1 MIVDHDT
8 NTVYLAEGIHHY
20 MPLAIN
26 LQKALHQ
33 EGIDPHFLR
42 HTESR
47 KHVWVRDFMP
57 IQLSPDRFLQYRY
70 SPDYLKNDPDYI
82 PKYETICRSLHLK
95 CKKTDL
101 VIDGGNVVKLQDK
114 VIMTDKVLK
123 ENPGY
128 SELDLISR
136 LEKDLECA
144 VCLIPWDRYEIFG
157 HADGMVRPLDSGDL
171 LVNNYVD
178 FDKSLRERLLSK
190 LKAHGFHI
198 EELHYDLPRPSKQS
212 WAYLNFLQVK
222 NRIFVPILGL
232 PEDAL
237 ALRQLQALYPGHQVI
252 PVLGCQDLVR
262 DGGALNCVSWT
273 VREEREQTI
282 DLTQPQSGI
291 VSADKYRDS

>member
-57 IQLSPDRFLQYRY
+57 IQLSSNRFLQYRY
-70 SPDYLKNDPDYI
+70 SPDYLKNYPDYI
-82 PKYETICRSLHLK
+82 PEYETICRDLHLQ
-95 CKKTDL
+95 CKKTDI
-101 VIDGGNVVKLQDK
+101 VIDGGNVIKLQDK
-114 VIMTDKVLK
+114 AIMTDKVLK

-128 SELDLISR
+128 PERDLIAK
-136 LEKDLECA
+136 LEKDLECE

-157 HADGMVRPLDSGDL
+157 HADGMVRPITADTVL
-171 LVNNYVD
+171 LNNYID
-178 FDKSLRERLLSK
+178 IDKSLRERLLTK
-190 LKAHGFHI
+190 LHGYGFHI
-198 EELHYDLPRPSKQS
+198 EELHYDLPRHSRQS

-222 NRIFVPILGL
+222 NLIFVPMLGL

-237 ALRQLQALYPGHQVI
+237 ALQQLCDFYPGHKVV
-252 PVLGCQDLVR
+252 PVPKCQGLVR

-273 VREEREQTI
+273 VWKEEPENDT
-282 DLTQPQSGI
+282 
-291 VSADKYRDS
+291 

>member
-1 MIVDHDT
+1 MPMITDNET
-8 NTVYLAEGIHHY
+8 NTVYLADGIRHY
-20 MPLAIN
+20 MPMAIN
-26 LQKALHQ
+26 LFEALHR
-33 EGIDPHFLR
+33 EGIDLHSLR

-57 IQLSPDRFLQYRY
+57 IQLSSNRFLQYRY

-82 PKYETICRSLHLK
+82 PKYETICRGLHLK
-95 CKKTDL
+95 CKKTNL
-101 VIDGGNVVKLQDK
+101 VIDGGNIVKLKDK

-123 ENPGY
+123 ENPQY
-128 SELDLISR
+128 PKHDLIAR
-136 LEKDLECA
+136 LEKDLECE

-157 HADGMVRPLDSGDL
+157 HADGMVRPLTNGDL
-171 LVNNYVD
+171 LLNNYVD

-190 LKAHGFHI
+190 LKAHGFRI

-232 PEDAL
+232 PEDTL
-237 ALRQLQALYPGHQVI
+237 ALRQLRDFYPDYKVI
-252 PVLGCQDLVR
+252 PVPGCQDLVR

-273 VREEREQTI
+273 VWEEREET
-282 DLTQPQSGI
+282 TRREQP
-291 VSADKYRDS
+291 